1 MDLPCQDLD
10 MDPENLDSSFLGSRY
25 DWRWVCSGRDVA
37 YLLTRTS
44 TSLCCSLFCIVHHLA
59 LLHEGFRAFLEVR
72 EDSLIEYEIAPIM
85 TIFGFRSDTESHVQL
100 LFMFRNTNAS
110 AYIR

>member
-10 MDPENLDSSFLGSRY
+10 TDPENLDSSFLGYRY

-44 TSLCCSLFCIVHHLA
+44 ISLCCSLFCIVHHLE

-72 EDSLIEYEIAPIM
+72 EDSLIEYEIA
-85 TIFGFRSDTESHVQL
+85 TFFGFRSDTERIYSCIHVQKH
-100 LFMFRNTNAS
+100 NAS